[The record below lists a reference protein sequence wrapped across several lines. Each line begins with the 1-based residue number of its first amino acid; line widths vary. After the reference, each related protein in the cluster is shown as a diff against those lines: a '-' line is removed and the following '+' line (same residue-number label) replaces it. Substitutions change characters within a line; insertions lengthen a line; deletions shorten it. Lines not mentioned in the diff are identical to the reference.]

1 MAWLVKGL
9 VCKPE
14 DTRSICRI
22 LKSRAGLHVRVLLA
36 LGRSR
41 PQIPVIRWSASL
53 AYLEHCRP
61 VKDPEREREM
71 EEEEWRDREK
81 DDV

>member
-9 VCKPE
+9 MCKPE
-14 DTRSICRI
+14 DTCFICRI
-22 LKSRAGLHVRVLLA
+22 LKSRAGLHVHVLLVP
-36 LGRSR
+36 GRSR
-41 PQIPVIRWSASL
+41 QQVPVIRCSASL
-53 AYLEHCRP
+53 AYLRALQTSQRP
-61 VKDPEREREM
+61 REGEM